1 MPTRIIPLDDLQHL
15 YLRRLVMSRGFCND
29 NDDSRYDFDDGYG
42 YRKSDSH
49 TSRRDDYYDYDD
61 YDLNAFS
68 EDNREYEDIYSSSEY
83 SEESRGVYRRNKK
96 RKKSCLMSA
105 LSLILVVLLAF
116 GTGYILIAYSI
127 AGNVNFKDYERIT
140 FSSSGENEF
149 STLSSQELQSKRYVR
164 NIMLFGIDGDSSDYG
179 RSDTMMLLSIDS
191 RHRELKLT
199 SFQRDTYIHCPDP
212 EGDYR
217 TKLTNAFSYGG
228 IPLAIATVETN
239 YGVRVDNYASVNFE
253 TFKSVV
259 DTLGGVEIELTEREI
274 LYINCQIAQNNQTEY
289 LDAEPGVVLLNGQQ
303 ALWYA
308 RNRGGDIINGVDFY
322 EDTDWDRTERQRK
335 FLDAVL
341 SKLRSANPM
350 ELGFVLKNVLPDIT
364 TDLSRGELTMLIAC
378 APFYLTFDLEECSVP
393 TDGTWVYD
401 YNFAGDIIYV
411 TDWDTVRQEFR
422 TYIYDE

>member
-1 MPTRIIPLDDLQHL
+1 
-15 YLRRLVMSRGFCND
+15 MSPGFGNEND
-29 NDDSRYDFDDGYG
+29 ESRYDFDDGYG
-42 YRKSDSH
+42 YKKSDSR
-49 TSRRDDYYDYDD
+49 TSKRDDYYDYDD
-61 YDLNAFS
+61 YDLSSFS
-68 EDNREYEDIYSSSEY
+68 GDDNDVREYEDIYSSSRY
-83 SEESRGVYRRNKK
+83 SEETHSARRHNKR

-105 LSLILVVLLAF
+105 VSLILVFIIAL
-116 GTGYILIAYSI
+116 GTGYVLIAYSI
-127 AGNVNFKDYERIT
+127 AGNVNSEEYEKIT

-149 STLSSQELQSKRYVR
+149 STLSSKELTSKRYVR
-164 NIMLFGIDGDSSDYG
+164 NIMLFGIDGNNSDYG

-308 RNRGGDIINGVDFY
+308 RNRGGDTINGVDFY

-341 SKLRSANPM
+341 SKLKSANPV

-378 APFYLTFDLEECSVP
+378 APFYLTFDLEECSAP
-393 TDGTWVYD
+393 CEDTWVYD

-411 TDWDTVRQEFR
+411 TDWDSARKELSTF
-422 TYIYDE
+422 IYD